1 MQTITIALPQVGEGI
16 VEGIIGKWLKQPGE
30 TIKKYD
36 PLVEIT
42 TDKVN
47 LEIPSPYD
55 GVLTKILAQ
64 EGSTIPMAAPIGELE
79 TSSNVESMQ
88 TDPGNLSLDSN
99 KLTGYLDETRLG
111 IGPTGG
117 ASIVH
122 FDTADDPS
130 KVYSPVVNRLAAQH
144 KIDLNSVQGTGMNNR
159 VTKKDILE
167 LIATRNSASPPT
179 SLEQITSEP
188 IHGAAPSINH
198 KTLKLTPVRK
208 LIAQN
213 MLHSVSTIP
222 HAWIMIEVDVT
233 DLVAHRR
240 SINESLNRSNGTS
253 ITLLPFLINALGT
266 TLADHPKLNA
276 SWSEDGIKLFDEI
289 NIGVAVAAPDGL
301 VVPVIHSPNHLTITQ
316 LNMKLKDLT
325 SKAKKG
331 LLDLSDVQ
339 NGTFTL
345 NNTGSLGF
353 VLSKPIIN
361 PPQVAILTTEK
372 VQKKPVVMNDEITIR
387 SIMNICMS
395 FDHRVIDGLEA
406 SAFLQ
411 SLKLGIETLHTNN
424 QSS

>member
-1 MQTITIALPQVGEGI
+1 MQTVTIALPQVGEGI

-55 GVLTKILAQ
+55 GVLTQILAK
-64 EGSTIPMAAPIGELE
+64 EGSTIPIGAPIGEME
-79 TSSNVESMQ
+79 TSSNVESIP
-88 TDPGNLSLDSN
+88 TDLGNLSVDSN
-99 KLTGYLDETRLG
+99 KLTGSLNETSVG

-117 ASIVH
+117 ARDVH

-144 KIDLNSVQGTGMNNR
+144 KIDLNLVQGTGMNNR

-167 LIATRNSASPPT
+167 LIATGNSASHPT
-179 SLEQITSEP
+179 SLEQITSRP
-188 IHGAAPSINH
+188 IHGAAPSITH

-233 DLVAHRR
+233 NLVAHRR
-240 SINESLNRSNGTS
+240 AISESLQKSNGTS
-253 ITLLPFLINALGT
+253 ITLLPFLINALAT

-276 SWSEDGIKLFDEI
+276 SWSEVGIKLFDEI

-301 VVPVIHSPNHLTITQ
+301 VVPVIHSPNKLTITQ

-325 SKAKKG
+325 TKAKQG

-353 VLSKPIIN
+353 VLSKPIIY

-372 VQKKPVVMNDEITIR
+372 VQKKPVVINDEITIR

-411 SLKLGIETLHTNN
+411 ALKLAIETLHTNN
-424 QSS
+424 QSF